1 MERFPTPPTRA
12 SSRPSTPSAPQRIPR
27 IRPGRPSILLL
38 LHRNTRCSASAQK
51 GDTFMTPHTR
61 RDFLRLACCSAATAS
76 IVGGLSKFG
85 LVSAM
90 AQGATDY
97 KALVCIFM
105 FGGNDANNFIV
116 PIDTAGY
123 MNYQTIRANLALAQ
137 ASLLPLQIG
146 GQANFGL
153 HPNLPDL
160 QTLFNATTSPL
171 ALLTNVGTLVQPTTR
186 QNYQSQASLPENLFS
201 HSDQQEQWQT
211 TQLSG
216 LPNAG
221 WAGKVADKIQSL
233 NTGAAFP
240 PILSV
245 AGNPIFCTGDVSRPF
260 TMNPGSTPGLSGF
273 STSAAGQARLLS
285 VQQLLT
291 FDTGISL
298 VQATSAVT
306 GQAIQEGIVLANAL
320 KNIPAIQTVF
330 PANNGLA
337 SQLKQVAQVIAARS
351 ALSVQRQL
359 FFCSLGGF
367 DTHADQLATQVALY
381 TQLSPAMAAF
391 YAATQELGVTNNV
404 TTFTLSEFSRTFQPG
419 SNGGTDHAWGSHQM
433 IMGGAVKGNALY
445 GQFPTLTL
453 GGPDDTGSNGRWI
466 PSASVDQY
474 AATLA
479 SWFGV
484 QSTDLPSIF
493 PNLAN
498 FPTANLGFLG

>member
-1 MERFPTPPTRA
+1 
-12 SSRPSTPSAPQRIPR
+12 
-27 IRPGRPSILLL
+27 
-38 LHRNTRCSASAQK
+38 
-51 GDTFMTPHTR
+51 MTHHSR
-61 RDFLRLACCSAATAS
+61 RDFMRLTCCSAATAAMVS
-76 IVGGLSKFG
+76 GLSKFG
-85 LVSAM
+85 LVSAL
-90 AQGATDY
+90 AQASTDY
-97 KALVCIFM
+97 KALVCIFL
-105 FGGNDANNFIV
+105 FGGNDANNLVV

-123 MNYQTIRANLALAQ
+123 TNYQTIRANLALAQ

-160 QTLFNATTSPL
+160 QTLFNATKSPL
-171 ALLTNVGTLVQPTTR
+171 AMLTNVGTLVQPTTR
-186 QNYQSQASLPENLFS
+186 QNYQSHASLPENLFS

-221 WAGKVADKIQSL
+221 WAGKVADKIQAMNS
-233 NTGAAFP
+233 GAQFP

-245 AGNPIFCTGDVSRPF
+245 AGSSIFCTGDTTRPF
-260 TMNPGSTPGLSGF
+260 TMSPGSTPGLSGF
-273 STSAAGQARLLS
+273 STSAASQARFLS
-285 VQQLLT
+285 TQQLLT

-298 VQATSAVT
+298 VQAASAVT
-306 GQAIQEGIVLANAL
+306 GQAIQEGVVLAAAL

-330 PANNGLA
+330 PASNGLA

-351 ALSVQRQL
+351 ALNIERQI

-367 DTHADQLATQVALY
+367 DTHSDQLDSQVNLF

-391 YAATQELGVTNNV
+391 YQATQELGVSGEV

-419 SNGGTDHAWGSHQM
+419 SNGGTDHAWGGHQM
-433 IMGGAVKGNALY
+433 IMGDAVKGNAFY

-466 PSASVDQY
+466 PSTSVDQY

-479 SWFGV
+479 TWFGV
-484 QSTDLPSIF
+484 ANTDLPSIF

-498 FPTANLGFLG
+498 FQSSNLGFLG

>member
-1 MERFPTPPTRA
+1 
-12 SSRPSTPSAPQRIPR
+12 
-27 IRPGRPSILLL
+27 
-38 LHRNTRCSASAQK
+38 
-51 GDTFMTPHTR
+51 MTPHSR

-105 FGGNDANNFIV
+105 FGGNDANNLIV

-153 HPNLPDL
+153 HPNLPEL
-160 QTLFNATTSPL
+160 QGLFNTNKAL
-171 ALLTNVGTLVQPTTR
+171 AFLTNVGTLVQPTT
-186 QNYQSQASLPENLFS
+186 QAQYQSQTTLPENLFS
-201 HSDQQEQWQT
+201 HSDQQDQWQT

-221 WAGKVADKIQSL
+221 WAGKMADKIGSTF
-233 NTGAAFP
+233 NPGATFP

-245 AGNPIFCTGDVSRPF
+245 AGSTIFSTGETTRPF
-260 TMNPGSTPGLSGF
+260 TMSPGSTPGLQGF
-273 STSAAGQARLLS
+273 SSSAAAQARFLA

-298 VQATSAVT
+298 VQAASTVT

-320 KNIPAIQTVF
+320 KNIPAIQTAF

-337 SQLKQVAQVIAARS
+337 AQLKQVAQVIAARS
-351 ALSVQRQL
+351 ALGINRQI

-367 DTHADQLATQVALY
+367 DTHSDQLDTQVALY
-381 TQLSPAMAAF
+381 SQLSPAMAAF

>member
-1 MERFPTPPTRA
+1 
-12 SSRPSTPSAPQRIPR
+12 
-27 IRPGRPSILLL
+27 
-38 LHRNTRCSASAQK
+38 
-51 GDTFMTPHTR
+51 MTHHSR
-61 RDFLRLACCSAATAS
+61 RDFMRLTCCSAATAAMVS
-76 IVGGLSKFG
+76 GLSKFG
-85 LVSAM
+85 LVSAL
-90 AQGATDY
+90 AQATTDY
-97 KALVCIFM
+97 KALVCIFL
-105 FGGNDANNFIV
+105 FGGNDANNLVV

-123 MNYQTIRANLALAQ
+123 TNYQTIRANLALAQ

-160 QTLFNATTSPL
+160 QTLFNATKSPL
-171 ALLTNVGTLVQPTTR
+171 ALLANVGTLVQPTTR
-186 QNYQSQASLPENLFS
+186 QNYQKHASLPQNLFS

-221 WAGKVADKIQSL
+221 WAGKVADKIQAMNS
-233 NTGAAFP
+233 GAQFP

-245 AGNPIFCTGDVSRPF
+245 AGSSIFCTGDTTRPF
-260 TMNPGSTPGLSGF
+260 TMSPGSTPGLSGF
-273 STSAAGQARLLS
+273 STSAASQARFLAT
-285 VQQLLT
+285 QQLLT

-298 VQATSAVT
+298 VQAASAVT
-306 GQAIQEGIVLANAL
+306 GQAIQEGVVLAAAL

-330 PANNGLA
+330 PASNGLA

-351 ALSVQRQL
+351 ALNIQRQI

-367 DTHADQLATQVALY
+367 DTHSDQLDSQVNLF
-381 TQLSPAMAAF
+381 TLLSPAMAAF
-391 YAATQELGVTNNV
+391 YQATQELGVSSQV

-419 SNGGTDHAWGSHQM
+419 SNGGTDHAWGGHQM
-433 IMGGAVKGNALY
+433 IMGDAVKGNAFY
-445 GQFPTLTL
+445 GQFPTLAL

-466 PSASVDQY
+466 PSTSVDQY

-479 SWFGV
+479 TWFGV
-484 QSTDLPSIF
+484 ANTDVPSIF

-498 FPTANLGFLG
+498 FQSSNLGFLG